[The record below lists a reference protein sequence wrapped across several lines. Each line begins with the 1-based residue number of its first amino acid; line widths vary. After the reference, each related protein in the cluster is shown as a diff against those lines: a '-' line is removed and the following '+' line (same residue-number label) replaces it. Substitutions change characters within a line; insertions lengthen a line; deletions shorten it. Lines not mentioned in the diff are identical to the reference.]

1 MEVGGQ
7 GAEGQ
12 AGLTSPSDA
21 AGAGPRTHENVSI
34 SFKIIRQK
42 KKMNVYLEENALIY
56 NTEIRKY
63 SS

>member
-21 AGAGPRTHENVSI
+21 AGTGPRTHENVSI
-34 SFKIIRQK
+34 SFKIRRP

>member
-34 SFKIIRQK
+34 SFKIRRQ

-56 NTEIRKY
+56 NTEI
-63 SS
+63 

>member
-34 SFKIIRQK
+34 SFKIRRQK
-42 KKMNVYLEENALIY
+42 KNECLLR
-56 NTEIRKY
+56 RKCFNI
-63 SS
+63 